1 MNTPQAHRRVWLI
14 TGHSAEQSSVS
25 ADLYRGLPAHVLDEI
40 ERMWAGARE
49 TAATEREAAGLN
61 PLEHDHWCWRNKAV
75 SVEEGRH
82 MLIAIESEG
91 RWQGA
96 MAVAR
101 LVRSGRLGGGS
112 VVYVDY
118 IEAAP
123 WNLKSPLAAARFKGV
138 GIALL
143 ADAVRLSIETGLD
156 GRVGLHSLPQAE
168 PFYTRCGMT
177 RVGEDPDYYGLPYYE
192 YTGPQSAAWLA
203 SLEESA

>member
-14 TGHSAEQSSVS
+14 DGHSAEQSGVL
-25 ADLYRGLPAHVLDEI
+25 ADLYRGLPAQVLDEI
-40 ERMWAGARE
+40 ERMWAEARE
-49 TAATEREAAGLN
+49 AAALEREAAGLN
-61 PLEHDHWCWRNKAV
+61 PLEHDHWCWRNKAE
-75 SVEEGRH
+75 SVEEWRH
-82 MLIAIESEG
+82 MLVAIECEG

-101 LVRSGRLGGGS
+101 LPRSSRLGGGA

-118 IEAAP
+118 LEAAP
-123 WNLKSPLAAARFKGV
+123 WNLKSPLAPAWFKGV

-143 ADAVRLSIETGLD
+143 ADAVRLSNETGLD

-192 YTGPQSAAWLA
+192 YTGPQAAEWLA
-203 SLEESA
+203 SMEESA